1 MPTKVT
7 MNLTDEELA
16 LIEQLRD
23 SMGMTT
29 NTGTVGQSLRIAG
42 LIAEGLK
49 SGKQLG
55 FFDSN
60 GRVEARILI
69 PGLSPG
75 FGR

>member
-16 LIEQLRD
+16 LIAQLRE
-23 SMGMTT
+23 SLGMNT

-42 LIAEGLK
+42 LIAEGIK
-49 SGKQLG
+49 GGKQLG
-55 FFDSN
+55 FFDSY
-60 GRVEARILI
+60 GRIESRILI

>member
-23 SMGMTT
+23 SMGLAT
-29 NTGTVGQSLRIAG
+29 NTGTVGQSLRITG

-55 FFDSN
+55 FFDSY
-60 GRVEARILI
+60 GRIEAKILI

-75 FGR
+75 F